1 MGQYADDIID
11 GYCDSSGDY
20 TYKDN
25 YKPKRRRKFVPDTPV
40 EASIR
45 AVRKELAIL
54 IASKITKETTEK
66 EENVIVHASRKAINN
81 KYGAGWRESQT
92 ILKPLKDE

>member
-25 YKPKRRRKFVPDTPV
+25 YKPKRKHKFVPDTPV

-54 IASKITKETTEK
+54 IEERLAEKIP
-66 EENVIVHASRKAINN
+66 NAVNGARRDINR
-81 KYGAGWRESQT
+81 KYGSGWRESQT
-92 ILKPLKDE
+92 ILKPLKNE